1 MKKCLIPR
9 AYLITPNLPEA
20 EFILGHPIA
29 HDIEEMKTAAKELCK
44 MGCKCA
50 LIKGGHS
57 AEALEAHDVLYD
69 SVNDKFYTFTSPYV
83 YTRNTHGTGCTLASS
98 ISAYFA
104 LGNSIEKS
112 VELAKEYIYNCLKES
127 RYLHIG
133 KGRQG
138 PVNHCWKARKWE

>member
-1 MKKCLIPR
+1 MSLCVFQLQ
-9 AYLITPNLPEA
+9 A

-50 LIKGGHS
+50 LIKGGHVLSSSIHSDVQS

-112 VELAKEYIYNCLKES
+112 VELAKEYVLALFLES
-127 RYLHIG
+127 VG
-133 KGRQG
+133 TFTT
-138 PVNHCWKARKWE
+138 A